1 MNMTKII
8 NNFLRGWEDEIFKK
22 VTTLINLLEDL
33 KDHPEDIII
42 HCIRHTDLDGIGVEV
57 VMRKLAD
64 ATGCGIKFYEEPTN
78 ADNSFTEISK
88 IINPTDYIVIGDLSF
103 SNPDF
108 VENIFI
114 QGDDLRKRIVLLD
127 HHKSAMWLQWYDFA
141 YIKPHECKECI
152 ISSGTILTFLAFK
165 SVLYDNLS
173 IPEFSALEKICD
185 YIAAYDTYFFSEE
198 PVLSKARYGS
208 YPNDF
213 NILFKYYSNIGK
225 TNEFIDTLCNMK
237 CCPTFSLNGEEIIG
251 AGVNLYINEKDETII
266 EVQKNNIQ
274 SDINRGIRNMS
285 VFSINS
291 KYKDNLTCG
300 VYYYSGAYISEI
312 GHAMCRDDEKHIDF
326 ALIIDMNRHKV
337 SMRCESDDLDL
348 TKLIEDIPG
357 SGGHPKA
364 CGFGFNSDKTTK
376 EILDM
381 LK

>member
-8 NNFLRGWEDEIFKK
+8 NNFLRGWEGEIFKK
-22 VTTLINLLEDL
+22 AITLDGLLKKL
-33 KDHPEDIII
+33 KDNPEDVII
-42 HCIRHTDLDGIGVEV
+42 HCITHTDLDGIGVEL
-57 VMRKLAD
+57 VMRKLAES
-64 ATGCGIKFYEEPTN
+64 TGCGVEIYREPVH
-78 ADNSFTEISK
+78 ADDSFEKISK
-88 IINPTDYIVIGDLSF
+88 IIDPKDYIVIGDLSF

-141 YIKPHECKECI
+141 YIKPHNCKECI

-185 YIAAYDTYFFSEE
+185 YIAAYDTYFFNEE

-225 TNEFIDTLCNMK
+225 TDKFIETLCNMK
-237 CCPTFSLNGEEIIG
+237 WCPTPTLEIIG
-251 AGVNLYINEKDETII
+251 AGVNLDISEKDEAII

-291 KYKDNLTCG
+291 KYKDNLICG

-312 GHAMCRDDEKHIDF
+312 GHAMCQDDEKHIDF

-364 CGFGFNSDKTTK
+364 CGFEFNSDKTTK